1 MKTIKP
7 KERQFLNG
15 ARKCGTFLRA
25 FGPISE
31 VRGEVNSGHERKLI
45 MKTECEN
52 FFSERVDPQK
62 EGLAVATHVI
72 CRLLVWMADGRTL
85 EARGLRGSVAL
96 FCIRPDLI
104 DDATLERI
112 GTLAGCSRQ
121 AVHKL
126 AVEFRETTG
135 LQA

>member
-1 MKTIKP
+1 MNID
-7 KERQFLNG
+7 
-15 ARKCGTFLRA
+15 
-25 FGPISE
+25 S
-31 VRGEVNSGHERKLI
+31 
-45 MKTECEN
+45 EN
-52 FFSERVDPQK
+52 FFGEAADPQK
-62 EGLAVATHVI
+62 EARSMAAHVI

-96 FCIRPDLI
+96 FCLRPDLI

-112 GTLAGCSRQ
+112 GILAGCSRQ

>member
-1 MKTIKP
+1 METINSNASA
-7 KERQFLNG
+7 FDG

-25 FGPISE
+25 ADPISE
-31 VRGEVNSGHERKLI
+31 IQFEVNSGHERNLI
-45 MKTECEN
+45 MKTESEN
-52 FFSERVDPQK
+52 FFSEPVDPQK

-85 EARGLRGSVAL
+85 EARGLRTCVAL

-104 DDATLERI
+104 DDETLEHI

>member
-1 MKTIKP
+1 
-7 KERQFLNG
+7 
-15 ARKCGTFLRA
+15 
-25 FGPISE
+25 
-31 VRGEVNSGHERKLI
+31 
-45 MKTECEN
+45 MKTELEN
-52 FFSERVDPQK
+52 FFSEPADPKK
-62 EGLAVATHVI
+62 EGLAMATHVI

-85 EARGLRGSVAL
+85 EARGLRTCVAL

-104 DDATLERI
+104 DDATLEGI

-126 AVEFRETTG
+126 TVEFRETTG